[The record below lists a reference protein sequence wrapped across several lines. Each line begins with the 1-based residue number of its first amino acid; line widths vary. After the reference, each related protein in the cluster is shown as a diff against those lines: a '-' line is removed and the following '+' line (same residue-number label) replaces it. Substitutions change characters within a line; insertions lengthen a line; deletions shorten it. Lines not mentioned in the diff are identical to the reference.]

1 MGSVGGSRVK
11 IWVDHISDRI
21 TLARFRK
28 SEPKERHAVY
38 CGVLAERQ
46 TLEIDAKRNEK
57 LFLVMADF
65 PEKFDLNGKKSVM
78 SEFSDWIVT
87 VEPEKFIDT
96 EENPV
101 TIHPIVSNK
110 WMDI

>member
-1 MGSVGGSRVK
+1 MK
-11 IWVDHISDRI
+11 IWVDVVDDRMKF
-21 TLARFRK
+21 ARFRRSK
-28 SEPKERHAVY
+28 PREEHAVY

-46 TLEIDAKRNEK
+46 TVEIDATRNQK

-65 PEKFDLNGKKSVM
+65 PEEFDLNDKKSVM
-78 SEFSDWIVT
+78 SEFSDWIIT
-87 VEPEKFIDT
+87 AEPDKFVDS

-110 WMDI
+110 WMEI

>member
-1 MGSVGGSRVK
+1 MK
-11 IWVDHISDRI
+11 IWVDVVNDRL
-21 TLARFRK
+21 TLAKFRRN
-28 SEPKERHAVY
+28 EPREKDTVY

-46 TLEIDAKRNEK
+46 TVEIDAKRNEK

-65 PEKFDLNGKKSVM
+65 PEEFDLNDKKSVM
-78 SEFSDWIVT
+78 SEFSDWIIT
-87 VEPEKFIDT
+87 VEPEKFVDT

-110 WMDI
+110 WMEI